1 MISAQ
6 VYVGVKLNNFDWGPP
21 AAFEG
26 DRGRERRRTKTAQI
40 LLVCAGVLFTNIS
53 AWLARELVRELT
65 RDDGLYLPEVHAHP
79 LVYDATLSRHW
90 CDLCGT
96 PIRRGGAWR
105 CELLRG
111 NQLQAPHDCVCAMAS
126 QDNSHR

>member
-26 DRGRERRRTKTAQI
+26 DRSRERRRTKTAQI

-65 RDDGLYLPEVHAHP
+65 RE
-79 LVYDATLSRHW
+79 
-90 CDLCGT
+90 DLCG
-96 PIRRGGAWR
+96 
-105 CELLRG
+105 
-111 NQLQAPHDCVCAMAS
+111 NQPVS
-126 QDNSHR
+126 